1 MGLKK
6 IIVINM
12 NNTTKKLIPLS
23 RDSIQLVKGLIIGKV
38 LTILVMGG
46 LWLLV
51 RQYLQPQGS
60 ISASEGVDR
69 VSETA
74 ASSFKTVRNVPI
86 GSFQY
91 SGSNAWAPIRQLVNS
106 LIQGDRPELQLQYTH
121 PQTDTSISEA
131 AIEMLL
137 DGEIDFAQ
145 LSRPLTKS
153 EYAASKQKGFTLKQR
168 QVATDGVAVAVNP
181 ALDVSG
187 LTVEQ
192 LQKIYL
198 GKITNWNQLG
208 GPDLAITPFSENAQD
223 VKSTLFDGK
232 LEDRE
237 LAANIEYVYS
247 PTEALRKVNKNKGG
261 VYFGSARA
269 IVPQCSVKP
278 LPLGS
283 TSDNFVAPYMGQ
295 LVEANQCP
303 QKRNRVNTKA
313 IKNGSYP
320 LQSKLF
326 VVTKENNSK
335 EEQVGNAYT
344 NLLLTAEGQKAIR
357 EAGFVPV
364 R

>member
-1 MGLKK
+1 
-6 IIVINM
+6 M

-38 LTILVMGG
+38 LTIIVMGG

-51 RQYLQPQGS
+51 RQYLQPEGS
-60 ISASEGVDR
+60 TIASEGVKSKTVD
-69 VSETA
+69 ST
-74 ASSFKTVRNVPI
+74 FKTVSNVPI

-91 SGSNAWAPIRQLVNS
+91 SGSTAWAPIRQLVNS

-121 PQTDTSISEA
+121 PQSDTPISKA

-153 EYAASKQKGFTLKQR
+153 EYQEAAQKGFTLKQR

-181 ALDVSG
+181 MLEVSG

-192 LQKIYL
+192 LQQIYL
-198 GKITNWNQLG
+198 GKITNWKELG
-208 GPDLAITPFSENAQD
+208 GPDLAITPFSENIED
-223 VKSTLFDGK
+223 VKSTLFEGK
-232 LEDRE
+232 E
-237 LAANIEYVYS
+237 LDAQQLATNVEYVYS
-247 PTEALRKVNKNKGG
+247 PTEALRKIGQNKGG

-269 IVPQCSVKP
+269 IVPQCSVKS
-278 LPLGS
+278 LALGNS
-283 TSDNFVAPYMGQ
+283 LDNLVAPYIGE

-320 LQSKLF
+320 LRSKLF
-326 VVTKENNSK
+326 VVTKENNGK

-344 NLLLTAEGQKAIR
+344 KLLLTSEGQKAIA

>member
-1 MGLKK
+1 
-6 IIVINM
+6 M

-51 RQYLQPQGS
+51 KQYLEPGGS
-60 ISASEGVDR
+60 IRANRESGT

-74 ASSFKTVRNVPI
+74 TSTFKTVRNVPI

-91 SGSNAWAPIRQLVNS
+91 SGSTAWAPIRQLVNS
-106 LIQGDRPELQLQYTH
+106 SIQGDRPELKLQYTH
-121 PQTDTSISEA
+121 PQGDTPISKA
-131 AIEMLL
+131 AIRMLL
-137 DGEIDFAQ
+137 DGQIDFAQ

-153 EYAASKQKGFTLKQR
+153 EYAASEQKGFTLKQR

-181 ALDVSG
+181 ALEVSG

-192 LQKIYL
+192 LQQIYL
-198 GKITNWNQLG
+198 GEITNWKQLG
-208 GPDLAITPFSENAQD
+208 GADLAITPFSQNSED
-223 VKSTLFDGK
+223 VKLTLFDGK
-232 LEDRE
+232 ELDEQE
-237 LAANIEYVYS
+237 LASNVEYVYS
-247 PTEALRKVNKNKGG
+247 PTEALRKVAQNKGA

-269 IVPQCSVKP
+269 IVPQCTVKS
-278 LPLGS
+278 LPLGT
-283 TSDNFVAPYMGQ
+283 TSDNLVAPYVGE
-295 LVEANQCP
+295 LVEPNQCP
-303 QKRNRVNTKA
+303 QKRNNVNTKA
-313 IKNGSYP
+313 FKNGSYP
-320 LQSKLF
+320 LKSKLF
-326 VVTKENNSK
+326 VVTKENNGR

-344 NLLLTAEGQKAIR
+344 KLLLTAEGQKAIS

>member
-1 MGLKK
+1 
-6 IIVINM
+6 M

-51 RQYLQPQGS
+51 RQYLQPGSS
-60 ISASEGVDR
+60 ISASEGVDP

-74 ASSFKTVRNVPI
+74 ASTFKTVRNVPI

-106 LIQGDRPELQLQYTH
+106 LIQSDRPELKLEYSH
-121 PQTDTSISEA
+121 PQTDTPISQA

-137 DGEIDFAQ
+137 DGQIDFAQ
-145 LSRPLTKS
+145 LSRPLTES
-153 EYAASKQKGFTLKQR
+153 EYAASEQKGFTLKQR

-181 ALDVSG
+181 ALSISG

-192 LQKIYL
+192 LQQIYL
-198 GKITNWNQLG
+198 GKITNWKELG
-208 GPDLAITPFSENAQD
+208 GPDLAITPFSENIKD

-232 LEDRE
+232 QLDEQE
-237 LAANIEYVYS
+237 LAANVEYVYS
-247 PTEALRKVNKNKGG
+247 PTAALRKVNQNKGG

-269 IVPQCSVKP
+269 IVPQCSVKT
-278 LPLGS
+278 LKLGT
-283 TSDNFVAPYMGQ
+283 TSDNLVAPYIGK

-320 LQSKLF
+320 LKSKLF
-326 VVTKENNSK
+326 VVTKENNAT

-344 NLLLTAEGQKAIR
+344 KLLLTSEGQKAIS

>member
-1 MGLKK
+1 
-6 IIVINM
+6 M

-38 LTILVMGG
+38 LTILVMAG

-51 RQYLQPQGS
+51 KQYLAPGS
-60 ISASEGVDR
+60 SVRASRAADKL
-69 VSETA
+69 SETA
-74 ASSFKTVRNVPI
+74 DSTFKTVSNVPI

-91 SGSNAWAPIRQLVNS
+91 SGSTAWAPIRQLVNS
-106 LIQGDRPELQLQYTH
+106 SIQGDRPELKLQYTH
-121 PQTDTSISEA
+121 PQGNTPISEA

-153 EYAASKQKGFTLKQR
+153 EYAASEQKGFTLKQR

-181 ALDVSG
+181 ALEVSG

-192 LQKIYL
+192 LQQIYL
-198 GKITNWNQLG
+198 GEITNWKQLG
-208 GPDLAITPFSENAQD
+208 GADLRITPFTENIED

-232 LEDRE
+232 E
-237 LAANIEYVYS
+237 LDEQELSSNVQYVYS
-247 PTEALRKVNKNKGG
+247 PTEALRKVSQNKGA

-269 IVPQCSVKP
+269 IVPQCTVKP
-278 LPLGS
+278 LPLG
-283 TSDNFVAPYMGQ
+283 TTIDNLVAPYIGD

-303 QKRNRVNTKA
+303 QKRNNVNTKA
-313 IKNGSYP
+313 FKNGSYP
-320 LQSKLF
+320 LKSKLF
-326 VVTKENNSK
+326 VVTKENNGR
-335 EEQVGNAYT
+335 EEQIGDAYT
-344 NLLLTAEGQKAIR
+344 KLLLTSEGQKAIAD
-357 EAGFVPV
+357 AGFVPV

>member
-1 MGLKK
+1 
-6 IIVINM
+6 M

-51 RQYLQPQGS
+51 RQYLQPGS
-60 ISASEGVDR
+60 STTASEGIDP
-69 VSETA
+69 VSDTA

-91 SGSNAWAPIRQLVNS
+91 SGSAAWAPIRQLVNS

-121 PQTDTSISEA
+121 PQGDTSISRA

-153 EYAASKQKGFTLKQR
+153 EYALAQQKGFALKQR

-181 ALDVSG
+181 GLEVSG

-192 LQKIYL
+192 LQQIYL
-198 GKITNWNQLG
+198 GKITNWKELG
-208 GPDLAITPFSENAQD
+208 GEDLPITPFSENAED
-223 VKSTLFDGK
+223 VNLTLFDGK
-232 LEDRE
+232 LDEQE
-237 LAANIEYVYS
+237 LAANIQYVYS
-247 PTEALRKVNKNKGG
+247 PTAALRKVNENKGG

-269 IVPQCSVKP
+269 IVPQCTVKP
-278 LPLGS
+278 LALGNS
-283 TSDNFVAPYMGQ
+283 LDNLVTPYVGK
-295 LVEANQCP
+295 LVEVNQCP

-320 LQSKLF
+320 LRSKLF
-326 VVTKENNSK
+326 VVTKENNGK
-335 EEQVGNAYT
+335 QEQVGNAYT
-344 NLLLTAEGQKAIR
+344 KLLLTEEGQKAIN
-357 EAGFVPV
+357 EAGFAPV

>member
-1 MGLKK
+1 
-6 IIVINM
+6 M

-51 RQYLQPQGS
+51 RQYLQPRGS
-60 ISASEGVDR
+60 IITSEGVDR
-69 VSETA
+69 ISPSE
-74 ASSFKTVRNVPI
+74 ASTFKTVRNVPI

-91 SGSNAWAPIRQLVNS
+91 SGSTAWAPIRQLVNS
-106 LIQGDRPELQLQYTH
+106 LIQGDRPELKLQYTH
-121 PQTDTSISEA
+121 PQQDTPISDA
-131 AIEMLL
+131 AIRMLL

-153 EYAASKQKGFTLKQR
+153 EYQEAAQKGFTLKQR

-181 ALDVSG
+181 MLEVSG

-198 GKITNWNQLG
+198 GEISNWKQLG
-208 GPDLAITPFSENAQD
+208 GPDLIITPFAENPQD
-223 VKSTLFDGK
+223 VNSTLFDGK
-232 LEDRE
+232 KLDEQE
-237 LAANIEYVYS
+237 LGSKVQYVYS
-247 PTEALRKVNKNKGG
+247 PTEALRKVSQNPGG

-269 IVPQCSVKP
+269 IVPQCTVKP
-278 LPLGS
+278 LPLG
-283 TSDNFVAPYMGQ
+283 TTPDNFVAPYIGK
-295 LVEANQCP
+295 LVESNQCP
-303 QKRNRVNTKA
+303 QKRDRVNTKA

-320 LQSKLF
+320 LRNKLF
-326 VVTKENNSK
+326 VVTKENNGRQK
-335 EEQVGNAYT
+335 QIGDAYT
-344 NLLLTAEGQKAIR
+344 KLLLTSQGQKAIS
-357 EAGFVPV
+357 EAGFAPV